1 MMRVIRIVFQLA
13 ILQKSLLFCSEVA
26 TSIQQNNFIH
36 LLDIY
41 SHYNISSR
49 HPLWLENLK
58 KNWLIKKIVIS
69 RVQQQSTALNR
80 VYGPFLLDQ
89 YLTLFLGDFVK
100 VKLSLIVYHDV
111 IYHLSYSNHGEFIF
125 GSKCWI
131 WRIFS
136 KFLED
141 FSR

>member
-1 MMRVIRIVFQLA
+1 MGMSVILSVCFFPNSSEMVNPILTFIGYLFTLQYIFQASTLTW
-13 ILQKSLLFCSEVA
+13 KSE
-26 TSIQQNNFIH
+26 
-36 LLDIY
+36 
-41 SHYNISSR
+41 
-49 HPLWLENLK
+49 

-100 VKLSLIVYHDV
+100 VKSSLIVYHDV

>member
-1 MMRVIRIVFQLA
+1 MGMSVILSVCFFPNSSEMVNPILTFIGYLFTLQYIFQASTLTW
-13 ILQKSLLFCSEVA
+13 KSE
-26 TSIQQNNFIH
+26 
-36 LLDIY
+36 
-41 SHYNISSR
+41 
-49 HPLWLENLK
+49 

-100 VKLSLIVYHDV
+100 VKSSLIVYLDV